1 MSKGSSTIPMSLLKG
16 ILSFTAICIGGLVI
30 QRLVIHN
37 YPYLFYSTTQKRRT
51 RDDNTIQSTDTPC
64 QVSLSPSTSEY
75 RPQDAINLE
84 TIIELQQQKKQI
96 EELQMSIK
104 LQKKE
109 FEDSLMLQQE
119 ELQKTLKLQQQEFE
133 LIYQQQKEFVPT
145 LRCQFQKQ
153 LSTLQETLLE
163 QSMHVVERKLLSH
176 ECPSLVSLIQKLL
189 VDLFP
194 SLITDSLK
202 SIKLGLMDYLKEEN
216 NNNMMFLIQKTLSS
230 ETMNHIQQKIM
241 EFQDQVLKTN
251 KVTDFLEKQ
260 ITALQMSTL
269 SFQDF
274 DQVRQK
280 LSQLDGLTQ
289 ELFINLEKKLDQE
302 KLLEIS
308 QQIKIDI
315 HSSVTT
321 MVCDKLKRF
330 EELLAILKERQDHL
344 RKEFKQIPVAT
355 TSSSQS
361 TVSPNSMA
369 LIPSSTEPIPK
380 QQRLTTTSTVS
391 DIAHQTSLSN
401 VSSNSSLEVNLTAK
415 LLSIEQFSNETFER
429 TRQVINNLI
438 ERVNYLLHLATKDG
452 KLIVGSNFHQGM
464 SSGNFRKGYRAGE
477 NTSSSCSSSTDEDSS
492 HHKKKR
498 GRKFSVRQNP
508 SSSSGEEA
516 TSSSS

>member
-1 MSKGSSTIPMSLLKG
+1 MSKGSSTIPMSFLKG
-16 ILSFTAICIGGLVI
+16 ILSLTVICIGGLVI

-51 RDDNTIQSTDTPC
+51 RDGNTIQSTD
-64 QVSLSPSTSEY
+64 SPSTSEY
-75 RPQDAINLE
+75 RPQEAINLE

-109 FEDSLMLQQE
+109 FEDSLTLQQE

-194 SLITDSLK
+194 SLITDSLE
-202 SIKLGLMDYLKEEN
+202 SIKLGLMDDLKEE

-230 ETMNHIQQKIM
+230 ETMNRIQQKIM

-361 TVSPNSMA
+361 AVSPNSMA